1 MLTRGGT
8 SGGTVMKVPLIL
20 FLAVAVLQGAQS
32 HAQSSSAPSDSA
44 AVREQGRHIFTDHC
58 GKCHDENA
66 RKKLSDGS
74 TLLTRLSASKDPPA
88 LLGTRLKTMN
98 ADDRHAVLFY
108 VEELLAQ

>member
-1 MLTRGGT
+1 
-8 SGGTVMKVPLIL
+8 MKVPLII

-32 HAQSSSAPSDSA
+32 HSQSSSAPSDNA

-88 LLGTRLKTMN
+88 LLGTRLKTMSAEN
-98 ADDRHAVLFY
+98 RRAVLSY
-108 VEELLAQ
+108 VEDLLSQFRSSEKK